1 MEALNEP
8 KFDNIDEGG
17 KNIIQTKEYDYQIN
31 ADTYA
36 LRITAYSD
44 QTMHFYLKQTNK
56 MSAYYYEKNFTYD
69 QIINRF
75 NLL

>member
-1 MEALNEP
+1 MEAQNEP
-8 KFDNIDEGG
+8 KFDNIDEAG

-56 MSAYYYEKNFTYD
+56 MSIYYYENIFTYD